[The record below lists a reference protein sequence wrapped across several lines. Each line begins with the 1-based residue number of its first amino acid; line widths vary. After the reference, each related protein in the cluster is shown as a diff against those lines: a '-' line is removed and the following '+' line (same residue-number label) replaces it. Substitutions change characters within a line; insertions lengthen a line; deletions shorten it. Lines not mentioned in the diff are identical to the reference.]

1 MGRSELSSVD
11 AVLERLDEHQYLAD
25 RGLATSIFL
34 AAELERPLLL
44 EGDAGVGK
52 TEVAKVIAAATGA
65 ELIRLQCYE
74 GIDVSQALYEWNYTR
89 QLLHLRTAEATG
101 AASGAVADEL
111 EDELFTDRFLIRR
124 PLLQAIDHR
133 SNTPPVLL
141 IDEVDRADD
150 EFEAFLL
157 EALSDYSVTVPELG
171 AFHAE
176 NPPMVIITSN
186 RTRDVHDAL
195 KRRALYHWVE
205 HPDFERE
212 VQIIE
217 RKVPKVPAGLARQVA
232 SATGQ
237 FREMGMYKPPGIA
250 ETLDWANALHLLAET
265 DLTAESVEATL
276 GTLLK
281 YREDQERARRAGIES
296 VIEIALGA

>member
-1 MGRSELSSVD
+1 MGRSELSSVE
-11 AVLERLDEHQYLAD
+11 AVLERLEEHQYLAD

-34 AAELERPLLL
+34 ASELERPLLL

-65 ELIRLQCYE
+65 DLIRLQCYE

-101 AASGAVADEL
+101 SASGAEADEL
-111 EDELFTDRFLIRR
+111 EDELFTNRFLIRR
-124 PLLQAIDHR
+124 PLLQAIDHGAEI
-133 SNTPPVLL
+133 PPVLL

-171 AFHAE
+171 SFKAE
-176 NPPMVIITSN
+176 HPPMVIITSN

-217 RKVPKVPAGLARQVA
+217 RKAPKVPPALARQVA

-237 FREMGMYKPPGIA
+237 FRDMGMYKPPGIA

-265 DLTAESVEATL
+265 ELNAESVDATL

>member
-1 MGRSELSSVD
+1 MGRKELSSVE
-11 AVLERLDEHQYLAD
+11 AVLQRLDEHQYLAD

-65 ELIRLQCYE
+65 DLIRLQCYE

-101 AASGAVADEL
+101 AAAAAAADDL
-111 EDELFTDRFLIRR
+111 EDELFTNRFLIRR
-124 PLLQAIDHR
+124 PLLQAIDHGAEV
-133 SNTPPVLL
+133 PPVLL

-171 AFHAE
+171 SFQAE
-176 NPPMVIITSN
+176 IPPMVIITSN

-217 RKVPKVPAGLARQVA
+217 RKAPRVSPALARQVA

-237 FREMGMYKPPGIA
+237 FRDMGMYKPPGIA

-265 DLTAESVEATL
+265 ELTAESVDATL

>member
-1 MGRSELSSVD
+1 MGRSELSSVE

-101 AASGAVADEL
+101 TAQDSGATEL
-111 EDELFTDRFLIRR
+111 EDELFTTRFLIRR
-124 PLLQAIDHR
+124 PLLQAIDHGA
-133 SNTPPVLL
+133 TVPPVLL

-171 AFHAE
+171 SFKAE
-176 NPPMVIITSN
+176 KPPMVIITSN

-217 RKVPKVPAGLARQVA
+217 RKAPDVPASLARQVA

-265 DLTAESVEATL
+265 QLTAESVDATL

>member
-1 MGRSELSSVD
+1 MSQWSSTADIQAALSEQAYLVD
-11 AVLERLDEHQYLAD
+11 E
-25 RGLATSIFL
+25 GLATALFL
-34 AAELERPLLL
+34 AQSLGQPLLL
-44 EGDAGVGK
+44 EGEPGVGK
-52 TEVAKVIAAATGA
+52 TAAAKAMAAALST
-65 ELIRLQCYE
+65 ELLRLQCYE
-74 GIDVSQALYEWNYTR
+74 GIAANEALYEWNYPK
-89 QLLHLRTAEATG
+89 QLLSIRLSEADG
-101 AASGAVADEL
+101 EKLSDS
-111 EDELFTDRFLIRR
+111 DLFTTDFLVER
-124 PLLQAIDHR
+124 PLLAAVRH
-133 SNTPPVLL
+133 SGPTPAVVL
-141 IDEVDRADD
+141 IDEIDRADD

-171 AFHAE
+171 SFKAE
-176 NPPMVIITSN
+176 KPPMVIITSN

-212 VQIIE
+212 VQIIT
-217 RKVPKVPAGLARQVA
+217 RKAPNVPAALARQVA

-237 FREMGMYKPPGIA
+237 FRDMGMYKPPGIA

-265 DLTAESVEATL
+265 ELTAESVDATL